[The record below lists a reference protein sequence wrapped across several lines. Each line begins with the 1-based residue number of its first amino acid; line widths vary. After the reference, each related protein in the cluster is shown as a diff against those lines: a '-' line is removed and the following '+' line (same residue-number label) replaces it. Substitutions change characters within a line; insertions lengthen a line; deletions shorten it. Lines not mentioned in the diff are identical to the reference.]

1 MLIPPPRL
9 DEELWVCL
17 RRRWR
22 KGVVVAV
29 KRKTLRL
36 ALLRPMPECPLLKEV
51 SAGWAYVATEHELRR
66 DLPTTGIAPEWAS
79 AAPDAPPM
87 WGAAARRS
95 ASRPSRGSPL
105 AVGVQPSGS
114 GRLTAGSAVTGSP
127 DRGSW

>member
-17 RRRWR
+17 RRCWR

-36 ALLRPMPECPLLKEV
+36 ALLRPMPEDPLLKEV

-66 DLPTTGIAPEWAS
+66 ELPTSGIAPEWTEP
-79 AAPDAPPM
+79 APGAPPRR
-87 WGAAARRS
+87 GAAAAHS
-95 ASRPSRGSPL
+95 AARPSTVSRRTPG
-105 AVGVQPSGS
+105 
-114 GRLTAGSAVTGSP
+114 
-127 DRGSW
+127 